1 MIKPVASD
9 NNIYDSSSVGTVGLI
24 FFTENSFVTRNII

>member
-9 NNIYDSSSVGTVGLI
+9 NNICDSSSVGTVGKI
-24 FFTENSFVTRNII
+24 FFTKTAL